1 MALYLA
7 IDLGTTGCRSILF
20 DEKLNMVSSSYEEY
34 PLITPKEKWT
44 EQDAELWWTLT
55 LKTAKNAIA
64 RSGVSSEEI
73 KAISVSS
80 QGITIVPVDRD
91 VRPLCNALSWLDVR
105 AEEERHESKKIFRPR
120 RCTA

>member
-80 QGITIVPVDRD
+80 QGITIVPVYRV
-91 VRPLCNALSWLDVR
+91 VRPLCNALS
-105 AEEERHESKKIFRPR
+105 
-120 RCTA
+120 